1 MNIVEENIGKLT
13 YEQMKAMISCI
24 GDGVITTDIDGQINY
39 MNPSAEKMTGWKI
52 EKARGK
58 NFEEVFHLYNTESN
72 EQVQGLVD
80 MVKNSKNSIGMRRN
94 TAIKT
99 LNYELKYI
107 SANLAPIIQDDDVI
121 GIVAIF
127 RDITKI
133 RHMEES
139 LRSERNNLLA
149 IFEMTP
155 MGKLIINRN
164 FEIKKI
170 NQYFLKNLQ
179 RENCD
184 VVGKLY
190 GETVSCPTCPESGC
204 GTGRTCSYCKI
215 RENSNKVFESNQS
228 IIGVITSETY
238 NQDGKAVKKWNK
250 YDFVP
255 VVIDDEPCVMI
266 IVEDITYQKLN
277 EEKIEKSEKLYRS
290 LFMNMS
296 SGFSYLKLIFDET
309 NQISDAEFVVVNDVY
324 QQMFLKDGKSIEG
337 KRYTEVYP
345 GDCEFIS
352 HKRDIY
358 QTLKNEKNILLDEVF
373 LKLTKRWYT
382 IAMYQ
387 PEPGYLAMVFT
398 DINDKKQAE
407 IELINAKEIA
417 EKANRAKSE
426 FLANMSH
433 EIRTPING
441 IVGMIDLTLMNELSI
456 DQKDNLITA
465 KSCADSLLNVINDIL
480 DFSKMEAGKLSI
492 KKVNFDIKKQLDEI
506 TKAHSVRVNEKNL
519 ELLYTFSSSI
529 PPYLIGDPD
538 RLRQILNNLITN
550 AVKFTEQGEIVIEIR
565 KKETSGNRIYLQFSV
580 RDTGIGISTENM
592 KLLFKSFS
600 QVDGSNTRKYG
611 GTGLGL
617 VISKQLA
624 EMMEG
629 SMWVESE
636 EGKGSTFYFSI
647 PFDIGSK
654 PEENPV
660 LPTFKKDINRDF
672 KILIVEDDKVNQRI
686 ISRFLQELGYKIEIA
701 NNGIEAVNSFIND
714 KYDVIIMDVQM
725 PGMDGVEATKRIRE
739 YEKGEKHTPII
750 VMTARALYGDK
761 EKFLSLGFDEYIPKP
776 IQLESMLQAIERV
789 LFTPPTITED
799 IQVKITEEIQVK
811 ITEEGVIYRTNSE
824 EHMKN
829 RNQAD
834 ILQSVS
840 SQIEKLKEIISSKKY
855 QMIESCANKLK
866 MLFNQMEDEEL
877 KNTAFRI
884 ELSARRDDYEKV
896 ILYSSQLIKEYE
908 LRMITLHNEKEG
920 SYENSNC

>member
-1 MNIVEENIGKLT
+1 MSIVEENIGKLT

-80 MVKNSKNSIGMRRN
+80 MVKNSKSSIGMKRN

-99 LNYELKYI
+99 LDYELKYI

-121 GIVAIF
+121 GIVTVF

-155 MGKLIINRN
+155 MGKLIINSN
-164 FEIKKI
+164 YEIKKI
-170 NQYFLKNLQ
+170 NQYFLRSLHK
-179 RENCD
+179 ENCD
-184 VVGKLY
+184 VIGKPF
-190 GETVSCPTCPESGC
+190 GEAVSCPTCPESGC
-204 GTGRTCSYCKI
+204 GTGGACNYCKI
-215 RENSNKVFESNQS
+215 RENSNKVFESNRS
-228 IIGVITSETY
+228 VIGVITSETY
-238 NQDGKAVKKWNK
+238 NQAGKAVKKWNK

-255 VVIDDEPCVMI
+255 VVIDDEPCVMV

-290 LFMNMS
+290 LFMNMN
-296 SGFSYLKLIFDET
+296 SGFSYLKLIFDEA

-324 QQMFLKDGKSIEG
+324 QQMFLTEGKSIEG
-337 KRYTEVYP
+337 KRYSEVFP
-345 GDCEFIS
+345 SDCDFIR

-358 QTLKNEKNILLDEVF
+358 EALIKNEKSILLDEVYI
-373 LKLTKRWYT
+373 KLTKRWYT

-398 DINDKKQAE
+398 DINDKKQAK

-441 IVGMIDLTLMNELSI
+441 IVGMIDLTLMNELSKE
-456 DQKDNLITA
+456 QKDNLITA

-492 KKVNFDIKKQLDEI
+492 KNVSFEIKKLLDEI

-529 PPYLIGDPD
+529 PPYLVGDPN
-538 RLRQILNNLITN
+538 RLKQILNNLISN

-565 KKETSGNRIYLQFSV
+565 KKETSGNRILLQFSV
-580 RDTGIGISTENM
+580 RDTGIGISSENM
-592 KLLFKSFS
+592 KLLFQSFS

-617 VISKQLA
+617 VISKQLT

-629 SMWVESE
+629 TMWVESE
-636 EGKGSTFYFSI
+636 EGMGSTFYFSI

-654 PEENPV
+654 PEEEPI
-660 LPTFKKDINRDF
+660 LPSFRKDICRDN

-701 NNGIEAVNSFIND
+701 DNGFEAVNCFMNH
-714 KYDVIIMDVQM
+714 KYDLVLMDVQM
-725 PGMDGVEATKRIRE
+725 PVMDGVEATKRIRE

-750 VMTARALYGDK
+750 VMTAHALYGDK

-776 IQLESMLQAIERV
+776 IHLEGLLQTMERV
-789 LFTPPTITED
+789 LIPPAIDMED
-799 IQVKITEEIQVK
+799 MQVKITD
-811 ITEEGVIYRTNSE
+811 EGVICLTNNE
-824 EHMKN
+824 EHTKNENQTDIFLNVTNQMK
-829 RNQAD
+829 
-834 ILQSVS
+834 
-840 SQIEKLKEIISSKKY
+840 KLKEIISSKKY
-855 QMIESCANKLK
+855 QKIESCANKLK

-896 ILYSSQLIKEYE
+896 ILYSSQLMKEYE

-920 SYENSNC
+920 SYENSNS